1 MTRFLIIASIY
12 WASAMHGV
20 DPRIVTA
27 QEMMG
32 MSEGE
37 SA

>member
-1 MTRFLIIASIY
+1 MTRFLILCSIY

-32 MSEGE
+32 MVKGGI
-37 SA
+37 